1 LECSVFFNEDGDDLI
16 GSEPLVIR
24 ITLLTKLRSL
34 VVWLILLP
42 FLLLRENRSWKALWI
57 FLPYYGWL
65 GMAAGLSVVLHG
77 MGDLLIPLLATLGIL
92 FLVGQ
97 RCQRWSGGRVLLAAI
112 LIAVATLLG
121 AYAIGQF
128 TNGLFSAVGSAV
140 LFLLVLVATL
150 LARLCCRRRYGA
162 LRFALFLLA
171 FVLLL
176 TLLAAAG
183 FASLMYLQFSEAG
196 IAGLAM
202 MLAGVVISS
211 LLAGFVLY
219 LLLLS
224 FLAVA
229 FSTEFYGLRLRG
241 LLKVAPAVPPVA
253 PPPPPTV

>member
-42 FLLLRENRSWKALWI
+42 FLLLKENRTWKALWI
-57 FLPYYGWL
+57 FLPYYAWL
-65 GMAAGLSVVLHG
+65 LMATGLSAVSSG

-97 RCQRWSGGRVLLAAI
+97 RCQRWSGGLVLLAV
-112 LIAVATLLG
+112 LVLAVATHLG
-121 AYAIGQF
+121 AYALGQF

-140 LFLLVLVATL
+140 LFLLVVVATL
-150 LARLCCRRRYGA
+150 LARLCCRRRYSG

-176 TLLAAAG
+176 TLLAVVCVV
-183 FASLMYLQFSEAG
+183 SLMYLQFNEAG

-202 MLAGVVISS
+202 MLAGMAISS
-211 LLAGFVLY
+211 LLAGGVLY

-224 FLAVA
+224 FLAVP

-241 LLKVAPAVPPVA
+241 LLKVAPAM
-253 PPPPPTV
+253 PPPA